1 MYHVGVS
8 NIFELLDDENDEEGK
23 KKVVSSTPVK
33 SDAVSVKGKTAATTG
48 KEHPRKTEPP
58 PPAKVA
64 SPLKEKSDK
73 RPSKPETEKPSGE
86 RPPRRNRA
94 PRAEGSAPS
103 GEKPVERMDS
113 RPEKGERPPRMMTD
127 GGRGKREN
135 KDKEFQARP
144 NKRSYDRKSGTGRG
158 KEIKKGGGGRGNWG
172 KGSEEVWEEVG
183 AEKQDGEE
191 VKSAEVESTPK
202 KEEAE
207 SAPVSKEVEEE
218 RKKKEEDEKKRKE
231 EEEKEA
237 KMMTLEDYRKKQE
250 AKKTKTSIIPDLPA
264 PRQAGD
270 GEEQQK
276 WAEFT
281 PFKRE
286 DETETNGDE
295 EKDASC
301 LDSKKEKKKAK
312 KQAVPVTTVLRVQP
326 PKKPRAGKLDRPD
339 RPDRPSDASSS
350 SSPSDRRNFKDSP
363 RGGKRRAGTSAPDV
377 RDASSFPAL
386 NPKT

>member
-23 KKVVSSTPVK
+23 KKVVSSIPVK
-33 SDAVSVKGKTAATTG
+33 NDAVPVKGKIVATTG

-158 KEIKKGGGGRGNWG
+158 KEIKKGGGGGGNWG

-191 VKSAEVESTPK
+191 VKPAEVESTPN
-202 KEEAE
+202 KEEVE
-207 SAPVSKEVEEE
+207 TVPVSKEVDEE
-218 RKKKEEDEKKRKE
+218 RKKKEEEDKKRKE

-237 KMMTLEDYRKKQE
+237 KLMTLEDYRKKQE
-250 AKKTKTSIIPDLPA
+250 AERTKTSIIPDLPA